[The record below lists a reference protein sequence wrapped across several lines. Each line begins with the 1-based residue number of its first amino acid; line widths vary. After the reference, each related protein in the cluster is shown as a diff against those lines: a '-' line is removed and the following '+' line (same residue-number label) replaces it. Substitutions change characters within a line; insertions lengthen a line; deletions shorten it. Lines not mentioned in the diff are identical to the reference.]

1 MINGMDFSCW
11 TAILLSGI
19 LSVSAVLKMM
29 MKEVLRVS
37 HPDYGY
43 VYDLPPA
50 IKEYLAE
57 IQRKAGK

>member
-1 MINGMDFSCW
+1 MINGMDLSCW

-43 VYDLPPA
+43 GYDLPPA

-57 IQRKAGK
+57 IQGKAGK

>member
-1 MINGMDFSCW
+1 M
-11 TAILLSGI
+11 LSGI

-57 IQRKAGK
+57 IQGKAGK

>member
-1 MINGMDFSCW
+1 MINGMDLSCW

-43 VYDLPPA
+43 VDDLPPA
-50 IKEYLAE
+50 IKEYLVE
-57 IQRKAGK
+57 IQEKAGK